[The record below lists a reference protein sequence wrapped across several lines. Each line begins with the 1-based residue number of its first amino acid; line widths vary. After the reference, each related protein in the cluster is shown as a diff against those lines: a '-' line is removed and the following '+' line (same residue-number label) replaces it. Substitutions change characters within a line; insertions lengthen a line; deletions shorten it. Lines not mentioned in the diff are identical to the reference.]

1 MKPIQNFGKKGIAL
15 MLYTAVLMFICGCV
29 NTGMTQ
35 TVIPIISETRGW
47 DSSVM
52 LSWVTYG
59 SWIGVVAC
67 VLWGQLLFKRGAKL
81 VAVSGLIGGGI
92 AIAVYGNS
100 SALSVLCLAIVLNRV
115 FSTAYQNNAANAL
128 INTWFPRK
136 KGIVFGWVTMGI
148 IFCDIV
154 WLPMITA
161 GIGTLGLKT
170 SLIIVAIVF
179 FVLALIGAIWLKNT
193 PEEAGVYPDN
203 QPEGISDL
211 KQSLAEL
218 QAYKSAWTV
227 ARMLKEKTVWLTG
240 VGIGF
245 LWLCA
250 VGCLS
255 QNVPRIMSF
264 GYERSQAVTIVSISA
279 VFALIGSYAFGKVDT
294 VFGTKKA
301 CQIYGIVQAASLIFV
316 LLQPFGT
323 AFIWLSSCLLY
334 SCIGGIANLAPSM
347 IGTLFGRKDFAAAN
361 RLLNPMI
368 YAIYSTSFLIV
379 SRCLSIF
386 GNYESVYV
394 VFLALTAAG
403 FAMVCAIDTEEI
415 VKRKKEMQEKVTC
428 KGV

>member
-15 MLYTAVLMFICGCV
+15 MFYTAVLMFICGCV

-47 DSSVM
+47 DGSVM

-59 SWIGVVAC
+59 SWIGVIAC
-67 VLWGQLLFKRGAKL
+67 VLWGQLLFKKGAKL
-81 VAVSGLIGGGI
+81 VAVLGLVGGGI
-92 AIAVYGNS
+92 AIAVYGNAP
-100 SALSVLCLAIVLNRV
+100 ALPVLCLAIVLNRV

-148 IFCDIV
+148 IFCDII

-161 GIGTLGLKT
+161 GVGNLGLKP
-170 SLIIVAIVF
+170 SLLIVAVVF
-179 FVLALIGAIWLKNT
+179 FALAVIGLIWLKNT

-203 QPEGISDL
+203 QPEGVSDL
-211 KQSLAEL
+211 KQSLTEL
-218 QAYKSAWTV
+218 QAYKSPWTV
-227 ARMLKEKTVWLTG
+227 ARMLKEKAVWLTG

-264 GYERSQAVTIVSISA
+264 GYGRAEAVTIVSISA
-279 VFALIGSYAFGKVDT
+279 VFALVGSYAFGKADT

-301 CQIYGIVQAASLIFV
+301 CQIYGIVQAAALILVF
-316 LLQPFGT
+316 LQPFGT
-323 AFIWLSSCLLY
+323 IFIWLSSCLLY

-368 YAIYSTSFLIV
+368 YAIYSTSFLVV
-379 SRCLSIF
+379 SRCLEVF
-386 GNYESVYV
+386 GNYESVYI

-403 FAMVCAIDTEEI
+403 FAMVCAIDTEAI
-415 VKRKKEMQEKVTC
+415 KVQHSKESS
-428 KGV
+428 